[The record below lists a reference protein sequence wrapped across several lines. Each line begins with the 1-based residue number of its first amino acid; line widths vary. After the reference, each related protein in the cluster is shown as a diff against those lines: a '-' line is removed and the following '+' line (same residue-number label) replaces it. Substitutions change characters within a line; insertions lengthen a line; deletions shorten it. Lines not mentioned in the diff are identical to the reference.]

1 MFDNALLQVINISL
15 NLNWF
20 AISQLDNL
28 SAFLLQVFV
37 GKIPRDVYEDELVP
51 LFSRHGRIYEMRLM
65 MDFNGNNRGYAFVV
79 FSTKKEAQNAVR
91 MLNNYEVSNGR
102 ANRYNKFW
110 HRIML

>member
-1 MFDNALLQVINISL
+1 MTRLFPK
-15 NLNWF
+15 
-20 AISQLDNL
+20 
-28 SAFLLQVFV
+28 VFV

-91 MLNNYEVSNGR
+91 MLNNYEVCPGGWGLGDHESEAMILGVMFKLCCQLSFR
-102 ANRYNKFW
+102 
-110 HRIML
+110 

>member
-1 MFDNALLQVINISL
+1 MCTLFSTTP
-15 NLNWF
+15 
-20 AISQLDNL
+20 S
-28 SAFLLQVFV
+28 QVFV

-91 MLNNYEVSNGR
+91 MLNNYEVLYLMNVLGISHKDL
-102 ANRYNKFW
+102 YF
-110 HRIML
+110 I